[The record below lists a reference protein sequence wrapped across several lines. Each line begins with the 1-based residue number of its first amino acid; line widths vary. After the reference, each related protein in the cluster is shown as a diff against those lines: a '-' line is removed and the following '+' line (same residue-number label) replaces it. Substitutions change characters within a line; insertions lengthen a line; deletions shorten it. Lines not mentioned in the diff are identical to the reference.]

1 MKCPLCQK
9 RKGRRH
15 CPATK
20 ALICSHCCGTKRRV
34 EVRCPEDCVYLQG
47 AHAGA
52 WEGRTTEKERDQR
65 RLAPFASG
73 LTDAQRE
80 LFIVSMVGLAA
91 IGARRADVT
100 DRLLSEAVGTLRKT
114 IETRDKGI
122 LYDHQADDA
131 RAQAL
136 VHEIANLYE
145 ERDTE
150 GRRSAPSDSD
160 LLAVLKALESALGA
174 TIAEAGDARAFLE
187 TIARVTAGAVREPQE
202 HTPRLILP

>member
-1 MKCPLCQK
+1 
-9 RKGRRH
+9 
-15 CPATK
+15 
-20 ALICSHCCGTKRRV
+20 
-34 EVRCPEDCVYLQG
+34 VYLQG

-91 IGARRADVT
+91 IGARHADVT

-136 VHEIANLYE
+136 VHEIASLYE
-145 ERDTE
+145 ERDSE
-150 GRRSAPSDSD
+150 GRRSSPSDTD
-160 LLAVLKALESALGA
+160 LLAVLKALESALA
-174 TIAEAGDARAFLE
+174 AALAEAGDARAFLA
-187 TIARVTAGAVREPQE
+187 TIARVTAGAVGEPEE
-202 HTPRLILP
+202 HAPRLIVP